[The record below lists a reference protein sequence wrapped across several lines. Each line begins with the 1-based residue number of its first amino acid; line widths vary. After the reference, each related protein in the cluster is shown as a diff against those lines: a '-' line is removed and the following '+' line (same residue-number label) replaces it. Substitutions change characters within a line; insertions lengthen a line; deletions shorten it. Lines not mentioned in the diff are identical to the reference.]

1 MPRAKRSARIK
12 KRGGSAEEVA
22 GIMEEMRKV
31 GDEIAAFDADI
42 AELEAAMDAFLMT
55 LPNFPHESVPAGQG
69 RSRQRRK
76 APLGHAA

>member
-1 MPRAKRSARIK
+1 MPA
-12 KRGGSAEEVA
+12 GQEYTPTGSFRTDNDACNVV
-22 GIMEEMRKV
+22 RV

-55 LPNFPHESVPAGQG
+55 LPNFPHGERAAGQG